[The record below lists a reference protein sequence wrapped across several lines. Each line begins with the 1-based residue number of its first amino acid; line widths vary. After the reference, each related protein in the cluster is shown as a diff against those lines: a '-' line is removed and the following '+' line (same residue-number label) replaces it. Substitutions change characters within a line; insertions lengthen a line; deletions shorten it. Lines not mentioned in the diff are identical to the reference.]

1 MSLEPDQRLV
11 VDRSVDVRSL
21 PLTPIDF
28 FVFSRVESLGGGT
41 PPTVADAIA
50 ASGQGS
56 IAEQSLAKLVE
67 LGVLRIDEAEPVASA
82 RARASASTDEDLR
95 RRARERKR
103 ELLAAQMRAAKGA
116 PAVGNEPSSAPPPP
130 SEDRARPTPAEEASL
145 PTPRDDQKPAE
156 AGLVMRSILDT
167 IEPVAE
173 DDVRLDPSVAVPAE
187 RQRRLLALRDRLRHV
202 GHFEILGLDPVDD
215 TRAIRRAYHAIS
227 REFHPDSYYGKD
239 LGRYR
244 GVLDDLFRR
253 ARSSYEFLLD
263 AARRKTLVDAH
274 EAQVREER
282 ERRLQAELDA
292 RAAEFAAQ
300 EEERRRSETRKLEEQ
315 QQAEKARR
323 DRDRQRQAR
332 VKDRAL
338 AERRKQAAGHAEQ
351 AARERE
357 IGRHGTAATLFRL
370 AHEQDPTNPDY
381 EREWRESL
389 ATARRQRAE
398 ASAGQGREALAAGRI
413 HEAARYLGEAADAE
427 PSLRNLSDAAS
438 VTADVDPAQA
448 RSFAMAALET
458 LAQAQA
464 RGDNLD
470 DRTVANVHQACA
482 KAFLAAGQVATA
494 REQAERAHQL
504 LNSKQ
509 TRALLNSIK
518 LP

>member
-1 MSLEPDQRLV
+1 LR
-11 VDRSVDVRSL
+11 
-21 PLTPIDF
+21 
-28 FVFSRVESLGGGT
+28 
-41 PPTVADAIA
+41 
-50 ASGQGS
+50 
-56 IAEQSLAKLVE
+56 IAEP
-67 LGVLRIDEAEPVASA
+67 EPVTSA
-82 RARASASTDEDLR
+82 RARAPASNDDDLR
-95 RRARERKR
+95 KRARERKR

-116 PAVGNEPSSAPPPP
+116 PAVGNEPPAATLEPVTPA
-130 SEDRARPTPAEEASL
+130 RARPTQSEEPSL
-145 PTPRDDQKPAE
+145 PIPRDDQKQAE
-156 AGLVMRSILDT
+156 AGLVVRFILDT

-173 DDVRLDPSVAVPAE
+173 NDARLDPAVAVPVD

-215 TRAIRRAYHAIS
+215 TRVIRRAYHVIS

-239 LGRYR
+239 LGRFR

-263 AARRKTLVDAH
+263 PARRKTLVDAH

-282 ERRLQAELDA
+282 EQRLQAELEA

-300 EEERRRSETRKLEEQ
+300 EEERR
-315 QQAEKARR
+315 QAEAQAQEQLREAAKARQE
-323 DRDRQRQAR
+323 RDRQRQQR
-332 VKDRAL
+332 VRERAV

-351 AARERE
+351 ALRERE

-370 AHEQDPTNPDY
+370 AHEQDPTHPDY

-389 ATARRQRAE
+389 ATARRQRSE
-398 ASAGQGREALAAGRI
+398 ASFAQGRQALAAGRV
-413 HEAARYLGEAADAE
+413 HEAARYFGEAADAD
-427 PSLRNLSDAAS
+427 PSLRNLSEAAS
-438 VTADVDPAQA
+438 VTAEVDPAQA

-464 RGDNLD
+464 HHEQLD
-470 DRTVANVHQACA
+470 EHTVANVHQACA